1 MSPPALGTFW
11 ITVWFTTHVFLWRV
25 CLIRQNQYKT
35 SGYEYSRRHT
45 NTHTHLDER
54 ERERELQP
62 CVITV
67 KFVVN
72 QTGTL
77 AGRSGSLSAWCRAPA
92 NPPPYP
98 CTPVPPVLSTCPCES
113 RGSGPK
119 KVDPASVK
127 VQMEQLPY
135 ALLPHW
141 QYLCPLVFWVFFLL
155 LLVSLSEVKLECRPH
170 KCHFL
175 VCFLWFP
182 PPRQVPISYKSLS
195 VSELI
200 ISVEHICI

>member
-1 MSPPALGTFW
+1 MSIHADTQ
-11 ITVWFTTHVFLWRV
+11 THA
-25 CLIRQNQYKT
+25 
-35 SGYEYSRRHT
+35 H
-45 NTHTHLDER
+45 THTWMR

-92 NPPPYP
+92 NPPYP

-113 RGSGPK
+113 RESGPK

-141 QYLCPLVFWVFFLL
+141 QYLCPLVFWVFFFFTFPFLK
-155 LLVSLSEVKLECRPH
+155 LSSSAALTCKMPLSCV
-170 KCHFL
+170 FL
-175 VCFLWFP
+175 IWFP
-182 PPRQVPISYKSLS
+182 PPRQVPISYKSSS

>member
-1 MSPPALGTFW
+1 MSIHADTQ
-11 ITVWFTTHVFLWRV
+11 THA
-25 CLIRQNQYKT
+25 
-35 SGYEYSRRHT
+35 H
-45 NTHTHLDER
+45 THTWMR

-92 NPPPYP
+92 NPPYP

-113 RGSGPK
+113 RESGPK

-135 ALLPHW
+135 ALLPH
-141 QYLCPLVFWVFFLL
+141 
-155 LLVSLSEVKLECRPH
+155 
-170 KCHFL
+170 
-175 VCFLWFP
+175 
-182 PPRQVPISYKSLS
+182 
-195 VSELI
+195 
-200 ISVEHICI
+200 